1 MIRLRPTKL
10 FSVLA
15 VLFFKNVLRRNKH
28 QHPLIYLKGVSY
40 RDMEAVLNFMYH
52 GEVNIA
58 QDDLN
63 SFLQVAEDLSVRGLT
78 QQNYPDSVRC
88 PPKPHPPP
96 SELSLE
102 KTIDH
107 TPPLPLDPSILD
119 TKLEPEVEVKCEP
132 DEVSQPHQQ
141 GSMDMFEDVSQMM
154 SMDTGE
160 YGGNYGDQEFDN
172 STQTGQVLQDPNKIQ
187 CDICFKVIHKHT
199 LNRHKKYQHGTST
212 PVQCNLCEKIFKNE
226 GTFKGHLRQSHNI
239 YQTNPQDGVG
249 KPVKISAASN

>member
-1 MIRLRPTKL
+1 MNSEKFCLRWNDFEHNISNAFRELRDDKDFFDVT
-10 FSVLA
+10 LA
-15 VLFFKNVLRRNKH
+15 CDEEQIQAHKVILSACSSFFHNILRRNPH
-28 QHPLIYLKGVSY
+28 QHPLLYVKGVKLTYLES
-40 RDMEAVLNFMYH
+40 VLNFMYH
-52 GEVNIA
+52 GEVNVA

-96 SELSLE
+96 SELSPE
-102 KTIDH
+102 KTIDQ
-107 TPPLPLDPSILD
+107 TPSLPLDPSILD

-160 YGGNYGDQEFDN
+160 YGGNYGDQEYDN
-172 STQTGQVLQDPNKIQ
+172 STHTGQVLQGEKTIIYYTRISKEIFLFQ
-187 CDICFKVIHKHT
+187 TQTRFSVIFVS
-199 LNRHKKYQHGTST
+199 R
-212 PVQCNLCEKIFKNE
+212 
-226 GTFKGHLRQSHNI
+226 
-239 YQTNPQDGVG
+239 
-249 KPVKISAASN
+249 